1 LDANN
6 NVIILTQRNKG
17 VSTDTVLAVHSSS
30 CGMMA
35 HMSARLYISPVVF
48 ALLIILSGSG
58 HSTGEYWS
66 MESFVDDNS
75 GETIAWLRQQSVDS
89 IPAESG
95 TETVY
100 PVMGFQC
107 SPGTDPNIR
116 LRIDWRRFIASFNTE
131 VGFRVDGGKPLWLK
145 LGVGPKNKVT
155 MSKSSA
161 DVRKLLQQ
169 LSNAATVELEV
180 APYSEPSVFVDFD
193 ISTFSSA
200 FTVFRESCQ

>member
-1 LDANN
+1 
-6 NVIILTQRNKG
+6 
-17 VSTDTVLAVHSSS
+17 
-30 CGMMA
+30 MMA
-35 HMSARLYISPVVF
+35 HMNARLYIFPVVF
-48 ALLIILSGSG
+48 ALLIILSGIG
-58 HSTGEYWS
+58 HSAGEYWS
-66 MESFVDDNS
+66 LESFVDDNS
-75 GETIAWLRQQSVDS
+75 GETIAWLRQQSADS

-107 SPGTDPNIR
+107 SPGTEPNIR

-145 LGVGPKNKVT
+145 LGVDPKNTVT

-180 APYSEPSVFVDFD
+180 APYSEPSVFVNFD
-193 ISTFSSA
+193 ISTFGSA